1 MGIIFVFN
9 IGCKRQV
16 KLLRSGQAYGIFE
29 YLLGWNERKKIK
41 AAMIIFLLLIN
52 KTKFAFTFLKF
63 PIRNIRSFSLLFF
76 KHRNIYEYKN

>member
-29 YLLGWNERKKIK
+29 YLLGWNERKKDQSGDDY
-41 AAMIIFLLLIN
+41 FLTLD
-52 KTKFAFTFLKF
+52 K
-63 PIRNIRSFSLLFF
+63 
-76 KHRNIYEYKN
+76 